1 MKKTLFLLTGVLFVL
16 MFLGCPNTTEPPSET
31 PKSNN
36 ANLQTLTVSMGTLSP
51 AFDAKKI
58 DYTVTVPYATKN
70 LTITG
75 VKADPKATMEPES
88 GVVTLNDLKVD
99 EAQTATIKV
108 IAEDGTEKTYTVDII
123 RTNKF
128 AVIFDLDG
136 GTGVTNPYPLVAPK
150 TKINPPTETPE
161 KFACEFT
168 GWTIN
173 GEPFTSEYEVT
184 SDIVIKA
191 MWESLPFPFSAHFW
205 PDGSYRNEED
215 SWADVPTTY
224 DPEDFIDVMNG
235 SIQGYIDDDEYGYYG
250 RVYHG
255 MLFGKKGYAIAN
267 EINVTFD
274 NYFVDEFGYMVF
286 ASPAYL
292 GEIQIFDGLGAPDT
306 IGTPEDPKYWIQH
319 NIIINKV
326 PYDVY
331 ISHEPVSGA
340 LGYKFKYNN

>member
-1 MKKTLFLLTGVLFVL
+1 MKKTFFLLTGVLFVL
-16 MFLGCPNTTEPPSET
+16 LFLGCPNATET

-36 ANLQTLTVSMGTLSP
+36 ANLQSLIVSEGSLSP
-51 AFDAKKI
+51 EFDAKKI

-136 GTGVTNPYPLVAPK
+136 GTGVTNPYPLVAPN

-161 KFACEFT
+161 KFACDFT

-215 SWADVPTTY
+215 NWADVPTTY

-274 NYFVDEFGYMVF
+274 NYFVDEFGYSVF
-286 ASPAYL
+286 ASPTHL
-292 GEIQIFDGLGAPDT
+292 GEVQIHNGLGFDT
-306 IGTPEDPKYWIQH
+306 IGTPENPKAWIKY

-326 PYDVY
+326 PHYVF
-331 ISHEPVSGA
+331 IRHNPGGA
-340 LGYKFKYNN
+340 AITYSFRYNN